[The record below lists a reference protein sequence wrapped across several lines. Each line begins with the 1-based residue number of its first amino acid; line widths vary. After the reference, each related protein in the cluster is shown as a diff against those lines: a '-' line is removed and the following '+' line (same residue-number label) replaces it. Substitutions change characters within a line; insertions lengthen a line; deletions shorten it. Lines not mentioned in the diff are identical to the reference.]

1 MPKSVIL
8 NQDEPLYEWIKD
20 EKLGQIL
27 DEVFETGYVVPFL
40 ESLQQ
45 FLSVK
50 EVNSAVLSSFQ
61 SHTTDV
67 ENCYS
72 DIWDGNF
79 C

>member
-67 ENCYS
+67 ENC
-72 DIWDGNF
+72 
-79 C
+79 